1 MAAKKRKASQVD
13 EEDGENEVQTPV
25 KAKKARKSKV
35 NATDD
40 KVDSETNTNNPRSA
54 LALDSDD
61 NKSTPSKHPT
71 TLNASSSDAAEN
83 DAGAWLA
90 LVNSASVRTLA
101 TVAPAAHT
109 TIATTSMRSRV
120 DPTREWSRPRRAAG
134 WLVKVSLLSP

>member
-1 MAAKKRKASQVD
+1 MAAKAVAQADV
-13 EEDGENEVQTPV
+13 EVE
-25 KAKKARKSKV
+25 R
-35 NATDD
+35 
-40 KVDSETNTNNPRSA
+40 
-54 LALDSDD
+54 
-61 NKSTPSKHPT
+61 PSPT
-71 TLNASSSDAAEN
+71 TANGLVRSTSAPPPDASWTTNPEVVRTPGKIRPAEN